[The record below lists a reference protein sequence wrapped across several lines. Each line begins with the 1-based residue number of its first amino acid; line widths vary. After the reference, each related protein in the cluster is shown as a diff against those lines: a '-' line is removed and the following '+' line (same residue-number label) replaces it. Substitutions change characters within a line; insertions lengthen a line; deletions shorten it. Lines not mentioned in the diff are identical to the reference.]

1 MLTISENEGSDIDHL
16 SEMKQIGLILGNLAL
31 DGISAREF
39 LVQAILESNYI
50 DKIVLNAFSSFQPE
64 KFD

>member
-50 DKIVLNAFSSFQPE
+50 D
-64 KFD
+64 